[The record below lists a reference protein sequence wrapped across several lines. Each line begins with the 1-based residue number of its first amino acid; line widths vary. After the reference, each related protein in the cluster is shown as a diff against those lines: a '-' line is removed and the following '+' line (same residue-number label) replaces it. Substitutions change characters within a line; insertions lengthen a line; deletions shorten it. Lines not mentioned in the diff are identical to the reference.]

1 MSSNYMFA
9 FRRPVQSQSQQVADT
24 KGDRS
29 IGVKSAAGAKSMP
42 MNTASRFSL
51 NRLINLKSTGG
62 CRSCN

>member
-9 FRRPVQSQSQQVADT
+9 FRRPVQSQQVADT